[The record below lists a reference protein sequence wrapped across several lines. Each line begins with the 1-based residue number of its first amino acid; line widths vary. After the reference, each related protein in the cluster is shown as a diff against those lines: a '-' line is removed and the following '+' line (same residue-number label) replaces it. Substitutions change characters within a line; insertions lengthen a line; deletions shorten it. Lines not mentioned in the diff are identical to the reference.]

1 MRQEEGRT
9 VKAEKEYLSQEDA
22 ILRAMLL
29 TFFLNGWTALFGTLL
44 PFLRQAHGLNYE
56 LSGLLLS
63 CKSVGNLAAMLGSGL
78 LVLSLGRRRSVLL
91 MTGGAAVSYLIL
103 ASGLG
108 SPALLMGACLLEG
121 AAAGGIGN
129 FSNTVI
135 STLPGEKAARGFN
148 LLHGS
153 YAIGAF
159 LSPLALA
166 VCVLL
171 WPRRGWQVMTGAL
184 CALCLVQMAVYA
196 RMALPPDSGGGRL
209 QAADMSFLRDRQ
221 FRLGTLM
228 IFFYL
233 AVEYTILGWLVT
245 YFQDAGV
252 LSPQI
257 AQLMNSLL
265 WLLMFAGRALGAF
278 LAGKVSRSAILV
290 ADGVGLLVC
299 LLWMLSADRPWAV
312 VLGLMGVGAFMA
324 TLYPTAFAFGSEH
337 IKGNDLGCG
346 VMNFI
351 GAVGGAVAP
360 ALVGFTAE
368 RTGNIRS
375 GMALVAVGTALL
387 LGSILISVWSV
398 RKKKTE
404 GEENRA

>member
-1 MRQEEGRT
+1 MQ
-9 VKAEKEYLSQEDA
+9 VEKEQTGRED
-22 ILRAMLL
+22 ILLRTMLL
-29 TFFLNGWTALFGTLL
+29 TYFLSGWTALFGTLL
-44 PFLRQAHGLNYE
+44 PFLRQAHGLNYR
-56 LSGLLLS
+56 LSGLLIS

-78 LVLSLGRRRSVLL
+78 LALYLGRRRSILL

-108 SPALLMGACLLEG
+108 SPALLIGACILEG
-121 AAAGGIGN
+121 AAAGGIAN

-135 STLPGEKAARGFN
+135 STLPGEKATRGFN

-153 YAIGAF
+153 YAMGAF

-166 VCVLL
+166 LCVLL
-171 WPRRGWQVMTGAL
+171 WPQRGWQVMTLAL
-184 CALCLVQMAVYA
+184 CVLCLLQMAIYA
-196 RMALPPDSGGGRL
+196 RMALPPDSGGGGMRT
-209 QAADMSFLRDRQ
+209 ADMAFLRNRR
-221 FRLGTLM
+221 FWLGTGM

-245 YFQDAGV
+245 YFQDTGV
-252 LSPQI
+252 LSPRI

-265 WLLMFAGRALGAF
+265 WLLMFAGRALGA
-278 LAGKVSRSAILV
+278 LLTGRVSRNAILV
-290 ADGVGLLVC
+290 VDAVGLLGC
-299 LLWMLSADRPWAV
+299 FLWMMSATAPWAV
-312 VLGLMGVGAFMA
+312 VLGLAGVGAFMA
-324 TLYPTAFAFGSEH
+324 TLYPTAFAFGSDS

-360 ALVGFTAE
+360 AMVGSVAE

-375 GMALVAVGTALL
+375 GMVLVAVGIALL
-387 LGSILISVWSV
+387 LGAILVSVLSG
-398 RKKKTE
+398 RKEERERE
-404 GEENRA
+404 GTGA

>member
-1 MRQEEGRT
+1 MRL
-9 VKAEKEYLSQEDA
+9 EKEHAGQED
-22 ILRAMLL
+22 ILLRTMLL
-29 TFFLNGWTALFGTLL
+29 TYFLSGWTALFGSLL

-56 LSGLLLS
+56 LSGMLIS

-78 LVLSLGRRRSVLL
+78 LALYLGRRRSILL
-91 MTGGAAVSYLIL
+91 MTGWAAVSYLIL

-108 SPALLMGACLLEG
+108 SPILLLGACLLEG
-121 AAAGGIGN
+121 AAAGGIAN

-135 STLPGEKAARGFN
+135 STLPGEKATRGFN

-153 YAIGAF
+153 YAMGAF

-166 VCVLL
+166 LYVFL
-171 WPRRGWQVMTGAL
+171 WPQRGWQVMLLAL
-184 CALCLVQMAVYA
+184 CVLCLAQMVIYA
-196 RMALPPDSGGGRL
+196 RMELPPESGGGSVKT
-209 QAADMSFLRDRQ
+209 ADMSFLRNRR
-221 FRLGTLM
+221 FWLGTWM

-252 LSPQI
+252 LSSRI

-265 WLLMFAGRALGAF
+265 WLLMFAGRALGAI
-278 LAGKVSRSAILV
+278 LTGRVSRSVILV
-290 ADGVGLLVC
+290 VDGVGLLAC
-299 LLWMLSADRPWAV
+299 FLWMISATAPWAV

-324 TLYPTAFAFGSEH
+324 TLYPTAFAFGSDS
-337 IKGNDLGCG
+337 IKGSDLGCG

-351 GAVGGAVAP
+351 GAVGGVIAP
-360 ALVGFTAE
+360 ALVGFAAE

-375 GMALVAVGTALL
+375 GMILVEVGIVLL
-387 LGSILISVWSV
+387 LGAILVSVLSV
-398 RKKKTE
+398 GREKTE
-404 GEENRA
+404 REENGV